1 MTKVKS
7 FDRNLYPCITDA
19 IYEIMDRHLLV
30 TANNSIYGAKA
41 LEEVCFFL
49 AENDIQHQYTI
60 IPAPA
65 GAECDEIISLMW
77 VDDASY
83 GNEVWYSR
91 GKTCTKKLHKL
102 TIVVAAD
109 DVEDIESWL
118 SDAEAN
124 DIELID
130 WKREELVS

>member
-30 TANNSIYGAKA
+30 AANNSIYGAKA

-102 TIVVAAD
+102 TIIVAAD

-130 WKREELVS
+130 WEREELVP

>member
-1 MTKVKS
+1 MSQMKKYDKNMFAS
-7 FDRNLYPCITDA
+7 IQDG
-19 IYEIMDRHLLV
+19 IYEIMDKHIMV
-30 TANNSIYGAKA
+30 AADNSIYSAKA
-41 LEEVCFFL
+41 LDEICFFL
-49 AENDIQHQYTI
+49 AENDIKHQYTV

-65 GAECDEIISLMW
+65 SAECDEIISLMW
-77 VDDASY
+77 VDGASY

-102 TIVVAAD
+102 TVVVAAD

-118 SDAEAN
+118 SDVDAN

-130 WKREELVS
+130 WEREELVS

>member
-7 FDRNLYPCITDA
+7 FDKNLYPCIADA
-19 IYEIMDRHLLV
+19 IYEIMDKHLLIA
-30 TANNSIYGAKA
+30 ANNSIYGAKA

-49 AENDIQHQYTI
+49 AENDIKHQYTI

-77 VDDASY
+77 VDGASY

-91 GKTCTKKLHKL
+91 GKAFAKDHFRVTL
-102 TIVVAAD
+102 VVAAESNEEVVNWISNID
-109 DVEDIESWL
+109 EIEVCDWSVED
-118 SDAEAN
+118 
-124 DIELID
+124 
-130 WKREELVS
+130 V

>member
-1 MTKVKS
+1 MSQTKS
-7 FDRNLYPCITDA
+7 FDKNLYPCLTDA

-30 TANNSIYGAKA
+30 AADNPIYHAKA

-60 IPAPA
+60 LPAPA
-65 GAECDEIISLMW
+65 GTECDEIVSLMW
-77 VDDASY
+77 VDGASC

-102 TIVVAAD
+102 TIVVVAD

-124 DIELID
+124 NIELID
-130 WKREELVS
+130 WEREELMS

>member
-1 MTKVKS
+1 MSQTKS
-7 FDRNLYPCITDA
+7 FDKNLYPCITDA
-19 IYEIMDRHLLV
+19 IYEIMDKHLLV
-30 TANNSIYGAKA
+30 AADNPIYHAKA

-60 IPAPA
+60 LPAPA
-65 GAECDEIISLMW
+65 GAECDEIVSLMW
-77 VDDASY
+77 VDGASC

-102 TIVVAAD
+102 TIVVVAD

-124 DIELID
+124 NIELID
-130 WKREELVS
+130 WEREELMS

>member
-1 MTKVKS
+1 MSQTKS
-7 FDRNLYPCITDA
+7 FDKKLYPSIYDA
-19 IYEIMDRHLLV
+19 IYVIMDKHLLV
-30 TANNSIYGAKA
+30 LADNPIYHTKA

-60 IPAPA
+60 LPAPA
-65 GAECDEIISLMW
+65 GAECDEIVSLMW
-77 VDDASY
+77 VDGASF

-124 DIELID
+124 DIELVN
-130 WKREELVS
+130 WKREELMS